1 MLTTPHSLLLIVFRC
16 AVVYGVMLLAFRL
29 MGKREVGQMT
39 PFDLVLLLLV
49 ANAVQN
55 AMVGPD
61 NSLLGGLV
69 AAGTLFALDL
79 QISRFVLGHP
89 RFRRAVLGNPSL
101 LIRDGQIIRDNL
113 RKEGISMDSV
123 KAALR
128 EHGVASVGDVSMAVL
143 EVDGSISVLKYD
155 DVTPGHHPHRKIRFL
170 RQPGS

>member
-1 MLTTPHSLLLIVFRC
+1 MLTTPHSLLLIVVRC
-16 AVVYGVMLLAFRL
+16 LVVYGVMLLAFRL

-61 NSLLGGLV
+61 NSLVGGLV
-69 AAGTLFALDL
+69 AAATLFLIDQ
-79 QISRFVLGHP
+79 QISRLVLGSP
-89 RFRRAVLGNPSL
+89 RFRRAMLGNPSL
-101 LIRDGQIIRDNL
+101 LIRDGQIITDHL

-155 DVTPGHHPHRKIRFL
+155 DLTPGHHPHRKIRFL

>member
-1 MLTTPHSLLLIVFRC
+1 MLTTPHVLLLIVVRC
-16 AVVYGVMLLAFRL
+16 VVVYGVMLLAFRL

-61 NSLLGGLV
+61 NSLLGGVV
-69 AAGTLFALDL
+69 AATTLFLLDQ
-79 QISRFVLGHP
+79 QISRMILGHP
-89 RFRRAVLGNPSL
+89 RFRRAMMGNPAL
-101 LIRDGQIIRDNL
+101 LVRDGQIITDNL
-113 RKEGISMDSV
+113 RKEGISMDSL

-155 DVTPGHHPHRKIRFL
+155 DLTPGHHPHRKIRFL
-170 RQPGS
+170 RQPGA

>member
-1 MLTTPHSLLLIVFRC
+1 MLTTPHVLLLIVVRC
-16 AVVYGVMLLAFRL
+16 VVVYGVMLLAFRL

-61 NSLLGGLV
+61 NSLLGGVV
-69 AAGTLFALDL
+69 AAATLFLLDQ
-79 QISRFVLGHP
+79 QISRMILGHP
-89 RFRRAVLGNPSL
+89 RFRRAVMGNPAL
-101 LIRDGQIIRDNL
+101 LVRDGQIITDNL
-113 RKEGISMDSV
+113 RKEGISMDSL

-155 DVTPGHHPHRKIRFL
+155 DLTPGHHPHRKIRFL
-170 RQPGS
+170 RQPGA

>member
-1 MLTTPHSLLLIVFRC
+1 MLTSPHVLLQIVFRSL
-16 AVVYGVMLLAFRL
+16 AVYGVMLLVFRL

-61 NSLLGGLV
+61 TSLLGGLV
-69 AAGTLFALDL
+69 AAGALFAAD
-79 QISRFVLGHP
+79 QIIARLLPGHP
-89 RFRRAVLGNPSL
+89 RFRKAVLGQPTL
-101 LIRDGQIIRDNL
+101 LIHDGKVVSANL
-113 RKEGISMDSV
+113 QREGVTMESV

-128 EHGVASVGDVSMAVL
+128 EHGVTSVSDVSLAVL

-155 DVTPGHHPHRKIRFL
+155 DLTPGHHPHRRIRFL
-170 RQPGS
+170 RNPGA